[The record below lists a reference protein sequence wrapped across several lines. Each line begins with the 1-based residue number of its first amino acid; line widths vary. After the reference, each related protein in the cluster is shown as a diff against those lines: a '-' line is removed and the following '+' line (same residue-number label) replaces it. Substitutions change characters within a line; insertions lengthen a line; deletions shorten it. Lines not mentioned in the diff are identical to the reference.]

1 MAKKLLFINPFVE
14 DFTAYNLW
22 AVPLGLFRIMEFF
35 ESQGEEVVYL
45 DLLDGPQVAEEGMTP
60 PVSRSWGR
68 RSYWKR
74 EIEKPRELSFVP
86 RSYFRFGASDG
97 RVCELL
103 SAVGR
108 PDKVYITTGMT
119 YWYRCTQRVIDLVRE
134 VYGGVGI
141 DIGGISATL
150 IPGFFERDGVK
161 VNSGR
166 AQIPPEVTGTG
177 CRSLPNLKFFPANLV
192 EGCPNRCPY
201 CSSAIFYPKVYLRS
215 AGTLADNLEKWHA
228 ETGCVDVAFYDDALL
243 LRNGRYLREFLDML
257 EPGKYRF
264 HTPNGLHLHEVDDG
278 LCEYFTRYD
287 FPQLRFGFE
296 TAFAR
301 YEDKTSLTQLIRTAD
316 RLTEH
321 GYPRERIGVYL
332 LCGLPNQSVSEV
344 ERSIDVVAGLGLRP
358 YLSEFSPV
366 PGTSLYFEHIRESKL
381 DFVSE
386 PLYQNNTLSSYRSP
400 VFTPDVMKKLR
411 DRLNKI
417 YETEGSYSS

>member
-1 MAKKLLFINPFVE
+1 MSKKLLFINPFVE

-60 PVSRSWGR
+60 PVRRSWGR

-86 RSYFRFGASDG
+86 RSYYRFGASDE
-97 RVCELL
+97 RVRELL

-119 YWYRCTQRVIDLVRE
+119 YWYRCARRVVELVRGLYGDVEIDL
-134 VYGGVGI
+134 
-141 DIGGISATL
+141 GGISATL
-150 IPGFFERDGVK
+150 IPAFFERDGVK
-161 VNSGR
+161 VRSGR
-166 AQIPPEVTGTG
+166 AQIPASVTGTG
-177 CRSLPNLKFFPANLV
+177 CRSLTDLAFFPANLV

-215 AGTLADNLEKWHA
+215 AATLADDLEKWHA
-228 ETGCVDVAFYDDALL
+228 ATGGADVAFYDDALL
-243 LRNGRYLREFLDML
+243 LRNGRYLREFLDRL

-264 HTPNGLHLHEVDDG
+264 HTPNGLHLHEVDEG

-301 YEDKTSLTQLIRTAD
+301 YEDKTSLSQLVRTAD
-316 RLTEH
+316 MLAEH

-332 LCGLPNQSVSEV
+332 LCGLPHQSVSEV

-366 PGTSLYFEHIRESKL
+366 PGTSLYFEHISESRL